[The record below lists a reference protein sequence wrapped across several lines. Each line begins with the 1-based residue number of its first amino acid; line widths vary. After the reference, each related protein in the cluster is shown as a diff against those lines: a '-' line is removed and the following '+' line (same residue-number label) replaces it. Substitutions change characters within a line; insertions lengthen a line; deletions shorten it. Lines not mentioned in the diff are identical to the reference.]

1 MMQRFQFERLK
12 FHEKN
17 AAFNLEDDTDTLT
30 HGGEALGDSF
40 ADFSGSDNEDEF
52 LKRNDGEL
60 DKLNFGGFEKKEGR
74 VDFGS
79 DDEGEADRPK
89 TRKEIFEEV
98 IAKSKH
104 FRRERAQTK
113 QELEDLTAE
122 VDDGLEGIMGL
133 LVQGSHKSEKKAESL
148 PRDKQP
154 DYDKEFRK
162 LTYEAK
168 GRATDRLKTPEERAQ
183 DELVRLQ
190 KLEDARLERMEPTR
204 AKAAKAAAMSNSAE
218 YLGGEVKKPK
228 RVVLTHGKDG
238 VSKLHEEGT
247 EDAMEQGDEYDWNGN
262 NMAEAEEDS
271 DDDDDDDEG
280 SDDDDD
286 DDDDED
292 GAAAAAAWEAKADA
306 GEEDADVDADADA
319 DADADTDADADAGV
333 VSGDDEADA
342 EAMADADAASR
353 ELRYTYTMPE
363 SEGAI
368 VELLKGH
375 TVEDKMTIL
384 GRVVVCHN
392 VKLKAE
398 NRALMNQFFDDLLA
412 FMCTVADT
420 QHEDAFALVNALIVP
435 LFQVAQQVTEHAADT
450 VVRSVARIAEEVRAD
465 NGILAFSDACVLRLV
480 STIFPASDFRHR
492 VVTPAFL
499 VLGQVLSDPIA
510 DPEDTVAA
518 LVASGIALDFC
529 APNKRYLPEAVGF
542 LCGLLAAFRGETDA
556 GEYHFQFA
564 GAAKDIKWAAGGK
577 AADMKLKP
585 AKLHFGWISGCPAPI
600 TQQWRLDVA
609 AVALQQ
615 LTRYAEL
622 YAELPAFNAAFAPAR
637 RHAEALQT
645 ECKNS
650 SIGAGCTTLLAACE
664 QDAGVLAPLTL
675 QKHKP
680 VPLTFLEPD
689 VQEGGYFGRKNDTD
703 PDKDRKELRKL
714 KRMHKQEMRGAVRE
728 LRKDAKFVANVK
740 QQEKADFDKGR
751 DAVVR
756 GYENEM
762 AQDHGQAK
770 KDEKA
775 RQRRKGALK

>member
-17 AAFNLEDDTDTLT
+17 AAFNLEDDTETLT

-60 DKLNFGGFEKKEGR
+60 DQLNFGGFEKKEGT

-79 DDEGEADRPK
+79 DEEGDADRPK

-122 VDDGLEGIMGL
+122 VDGDLDGIMGL
-133 LVQGSHKSEKKAESL
+133 LAQGSDKSEKAADAL
-148 PRDKQP
+148 PRDKLP

-190 KLEDARLERMEPTR
+190 KLEDERLERMEPKR
-204 AKAAKAAAMSNSAE
+204 AKAAKAAALSNSAE

-228 RVVLTHGKDG
+228 RVVLTHGEDG

-247 EDAMEQGDEYDWNGN
+247 EDPLEQEDEYDWDGK
-262 NMAEAEEDS
+262 NMAEAEGDS
-271 DDDDDDDEG
+271 DDDEDADEEEED
-280 SDDDDD
+280 S

-306 GEEDADVDADADA
+306 GEES
-319 DADADTDADADAGV
+319 ADADTEEAPE
-333 VSGDDEADA
+333 DDEADA
-342 EAMADADAASR
+342 EAMADAEAASR
-353 ELRYTYTMPE
+353 ELRYTYAMPD
-363 SEGAI
+363 SEGGI

-384 GRVVVCHN
+384 GRIVVCHN

-420 QHEDAFALVNALIVP
+420 QHEDAFALVNALVVP

-450 VVRSVARIAEEVRAD
+450 VVRDVARIAEEVRAD

-518 LVASGIALDFC
+518 LVASGIAFDFC
-529 APNKRYLPEAVGF
+529 APNKRYLPEVMGF
-542 LCGLLAAFRGETDA
+542 LCGLLAAFRGEADT

-564 GAAKDIKWAAGGK
+564 GTAEALKWAADGK
-577 AADMKLKP
+577 AADKKLKP
-585 AKLHFGWISGCPAPI
+585 GQLHFGWISGCPAPI

-609 AVALQQ
+609 TNALQQ
-615 LTRYAEL
+615 LTRYAGL
-622 YAELPAFNAAFAPAR
+622 YGELPAFNAVFAPAR

-650 SIGAGCTTLLAACE
+650 SVGASCKALLAACE
-664 QDAGVLAPLTL
+664 QMGGVLEPLTL

-714 KRMHKQEMRGAVRE
+714 KRLHKQEMRGAVRE

-775 RQRRKGALK
+775 RQRLKGKLK